1 MQVKCNLVFFLILP
15 EIYIGNSMKRRVA
28 LYPGSFN
35 PMHIGHA
42 AIARWLAECGGFDE
56 VRLMPSPGNPLKCV
70 GTSAPAD
77 TADKTTDTKAT
88 AGTPATTE
96 RIQRL
101 ESVEAAVKRNGL
113 NVKIED
119 IEFRLPPPHY
129 TYRTLEALHKRE
141 PGTEFILVIGSD
153 NLAII
158 DTWYK
163 GREILS
169 EYETW
174 VYPRDGYDTGRLIRE
189 ATDKGA
195 LRIRMIEAPLI
206 DISSTAIRNAEA
218 CGDMSMEKFKA

>member
-1 MQVKCNLVFFLILP
+1 
-15 EIYIGNSMKRRVA
+15 MKRRVA

-56 VRLMPSPGNPLKCV
+56 VRLMPSPGNPLKCA
-70 GTSAPAD
+70 TPNLAD
-77 TADKTTDTKAT
+77 TADKTTAAGTKAAT
-88 AGTPATTE
+88 GTPATTE